1 MSKTLPLVIFG
12 VFGIIAG
19 VMALWLPETRYSP
32 MAQTVEQAEAWK
44 EDYRIFCC
52 QRHSAAKEDGSIG
65 LMDRQDGDEADEPS
79 PIQKEGPDHEEKLD
93 TVV

>member
-19 VMALWLPETRYSP
+19 IMALWLPETRYTP

-44 EDYRIFCC
+44 EDYKIYCC
-52 QRHSAAKEDGSIG
+52 RRHSPVKEDGSIG
-65 LMDRQDGDEADEPS
+65 LMERPDGDEDESPTTKETPS
-79 PIQKEGPDHEEKLD
+79 HETKYD

>member
-52 QRHSAAKEDGSIG
+52 QRQSTAKEDGSIG

>member
-19 VMALWLPETRYSP
+19 IMALWLPETRYSP
-32 MAQTVEQAEAWK
+32 MAQTVEQAETWK
-44 EDYRIFCC
+44 EDYKIYCC
-52 QRHSAAKEDGSIG
+52 QHHSTAKEDGSLG
-65 LMDRQDGDEADEPS
+65 LMDRQDGNEDEPS
-79 PIQKEGPDHEEKLD
+79 PILPESPDHEKKFD